1 MAWAKDAGIQCLY
14 LQSEDPLKK
23 LTAATAHR
31 KLVQLR
37 HSPALGDDNHRRSTE
52 GAAKGDWAVDRMTAP
67 RRKLIVELRFVGLI
81 DCPQR
86 ELSRVLCVF
95 PCLSVDGITGMTR
108 KKERVHPHTLP
119 FPSPSTHPP
128 LRRINRY
135 PRVDGFSRDLGVEA
149 CSPLI
154 HTQTTRCSS
163 LLRSFGHS
171 GLDGF
176 WYNKTLY
183 SPPRRQTFFFIPVS
197 ASTTITVQPHHLLT
211 RRLFPLQ
218 ALIITQLYTRTLT
231 DKHHHRHHARS
242 I

>member
-1 MAWAKDAGIQCLY
+1 MHMAWAKDAGIQCLY

-119 FPSPSTHPP
+119 FPSPSHTPPITQNQSLSSSGWIFKGPGGGSLQPTDPHTNHP
-128 LRRINRY
+128 LL
-135 PRVDGFSRDLGVEA
+135 FS
-149 CSPLI
+149 SPLLWAFWPGW
-154 HTQTTRCSS
+154 
-163 LLRSFGHS
+163 LL
-171 GLDGF
+171 
-176 WYNKTLY
+176 
-183 SPPRRQTFFFIPVS
+183 V
-197 ASTTITVQPHHLLT
+197 
-211 RRLFPLQ
+211 
-218 ALIITQLYTRTLT
+218 
-231 DKHHHRHHARS
+231 
-242 I
+242 